1 MSSPVPVETSSTP
14 AIVAVNLTRRFTLGG
29 RTITAVDGASFCCSF
44 GQLVAISGPSG
55 SGKSTLLSLLG
66 GLETPSAGTVHVDGI
81 DVGALPGHEAD
92 QYRRQKVGFVFQT
105 FNLIPNLSALENVM
119 LPMELAG
126 TSLPIRRDRAHALLQ
141 SVGMQERER
150 HRPGKL
156 SGGEQQRVAV
166 ARALAN
172 DPSIILADEPT
183 GNLDWRTGAHIVG
196 LLQDLAHQGRTVV
209 VVTHDLSIAAKADRH
224 LELVDG
230 RIILEEVAEKS
241 HAYGC

>member
-1 MSSPVPVETSSTP
+1 MPRPVSVPLSSSP
-14 AIVAVNLTRRFTLGG
+14 AIVAANLTRRFTLGG
-29 RTITAVDGASFCCSF
+29 RTITAVDGASFYCSL
-44 GQLVAISGPSG
+44 GQLVAITGPSG

-66 GLETPSAGTVHVDGI
+66 GLETPSAGTVQVDGV
-81 DVGALPGHEAD
+81 DVGALRGHEAD
-92 QYRRQKVGFVFQT
+92 LYRRQKVGFVFQT

-126 TSLPIRRDRAHALLQ
+126 ISLPTRRDRARALLQ
-141 SVGMQERER
+141 SVGMEERER

-172 DPSIILADEPT
+172 DPSLILADEPT
-183 GNLDWRTGAHIVG
+183 GNLDSRTGALIIG
-196 LLQDLAHQGRTVV
+196 LLQALARQGRTVV
-209 VVTHDLSIAAKADRH
+209 LVTHDHSIAAKADRH

-230 RIILEEVAEKS
+230 RIISEESPEKS
-241 HAYGC
+241 HASGC